1 MPIRKLVP
9 RVAATRPSRRQR
21 RRRRSRR
28 GGGGGWW
35 RAIKVAVLLER
46 IRARRSSPRRSSPS
60 FRQIALV
67 IVTGG
72 LAIIVIRVAAQKAKR
87 SPGVAEV
94 TVSPDDAQAGPP
106 DDAQAGP
113 PDDAQAGPPDDA
125 QADSPDD
132 GQADSA
138 DDDAPAATERND
150 TGTERRFTDRVQQ
163 EMFRRADAPTQA
175 GGSGSG

>member
-35 RAIKVAVLLER
+35 RAIKIAVLLER

-94 TVSPDDAQAGPP
+94 TVSPDDAQAGPS
-106 DDAQAGP
+106 DDA
-113 PDDAQAGPPDDA
+113 
-125 QADSPDD
+125 
-132 GQADSA
+132 QADSA